1 MRDNGKKRGWC
12 RMLPTSEC
20 DFDNLKIELSVRKF
34 RPYNRINQTFR
45 IFFSYFNVI
54 NRKDKRLQKNFRV
67 PSVHATTPSTLPI
80 FTHIM
85 SLLPCLSHS
94 FLVTLH
100 TTSST
105 SNNFKI
111 QQNDEETDFMRT
123 GRMAT

>member
-1 MRDNGKKRGWC
+1 
-12 RMLPTSEC
+12 MLPTSEC

-54 NRKDKRLQKNFRV
+54 NRKGKRLQKNLHL
-67 PSVHATTPSTLPI
+67 PSVRLLTPHSPPT

-85 SLLPCLSHS
+85 SLLPCLSRS

-100 TTSST
+100 TASST

-111 QQNDEETDFMRT
+111 QQNDEETNFMRT

>member
-1 MRDNGKKRGWC
+1 
-12 RMLPTSEC
+12 MLPTSEC

-54 NRKDKRLQKNFRV
+54 NRKDKRLQKNFHL
-67 PSVHATTPSTLPI
+67 PSVQALTSSTSSKNA
-80 FTHIM
+80 HIM
-85 SLLPCLSHS
+85 LRLPCLSRS

-100 TTSST
+100 TASST

>member
-1 MRDNGKKRGWC
+1 
-12 RMLPTSEC
+12 MLPTSEC

-54 NRKDKRLQKNFRV
+54 NRKGKRLQKNFRV
-67 PSVHATTPSTLPI
+67 TAVHATTPYTLPT

-100 TTSST
+100 TASST